1 LTLGDAGRPG
11 RTKNP
16 AALEIAKILQ
26 KWDKTRIDGLNS
38 EGAWISDYAG
48 YVTRTFHDPD
58 RLRKAAKPSRSSMRA
73 TPRPTRRCRKQT
85 APPGSRTRCRCLD
98 LKRTFGTTQDADN
111 KLAQMYGG
119 LVTGDHL
126 QMATFQDGP
135 IIPNVAGKVSATREL
150 HFKDAESWLAYN
162 ERFGRFSPTDGWLY
176 NMRTAAN
183 HYGLMKVFGSRPKEN
198 FGELMAYAK
207 NKTMGTAARID
218 LDTWEAALAN
228 RYAVVSGEADRP
240 IPNMWSGIVNG
251 VMAVQRTAKLGLTP
265 FAMLQDNVTVS
276 RELGRQGMGFLDRN
290 GSILSGYFQGGE
302 GSEKREVAELLHT
315 GILGR
320 LRGVTARFDIND
332 ARSGTMAKMENTFF
346 KITGITAMTENKR
359 ADAERMMAYWLGKQ
373 RDKEFAALGEGEA
386 RMLQAF
392 GIGDK
397 EWALLKTA
405 DWNRIGNETYLTPD
419 VAHRISDADM
429 QASSMRGSR
438 SPNARRRMR
447 RR

>member
-1 LTLGDAGRPG
+1 MDRRRGARHGAARFGKSRDGRARPVVLFAQDRARLGDRALRIDARRCRAPG
-11 RTKNP
+11 PHQKP

-58 RLRKAAKPSRSSMRA
+58 RLRKAAKPSAIFYAGYTSADQAVQEANRA
-73 TPRPTRRCRKQT
+73 AWVAHTLPL
-85 APPGSRTRCRCLD
+85 LD

-290 GSILSGYFQGGE
+290 GSILSGYFQGA
-302 GSEKREVAELLHT
+302 RE
-315 GILGR
+315 
-320 LRGVTARFDIND
+320 
-332 ARSGTMAKMENTFF
+332 ARSARWRSSCTPAFSAGCA
-346 KITGITAMTENKR
+346 ASRR
-359 ADAERMMAYWLGKQ
+359 ASTSTTRAP
-373 RDKEFAALGEGEA
+373 A
-386 RMLQAF
+386 R
-392 GIGDK
+392 
-397 EWALLKTA
+397 WRRWRT
-405 DWNRIGNETYLTPD
+405 R
-419 VAHRISDADM
+419 S
-429 QASSMRGSR
+429 SR
-438 SPNARRRMR
+438 SPASRR
-447 RR
+447 